1 MSASLVVSIAG
12 INANTLDACH
22 DLAAELDR
30 RSVPLSL
37 LVAPNGLPAS
47 DRAALDWV
55 TGRAAGADT
64 LVLHGFEHGD
74 NVSTTRRL
82 LTGAALV
89 PAHEASLKLIS
100 LRTRLDAL
108 GLHPECFAPAH
119 WVIAPGALGS
129 LRRAGFRVCAE
140 LHGVRDLQR
149 DTVQLGRV
157 IGFGQGEHGLSW
169 RCLAVVMSASRTARK
184 GSLVRLAVDGTML
197 GRPGVHGA
205 MLDAVDIAL
214 HHSATPVTYLDLV
227 QPSVPETRKPSTT
240 ITSKNP
246 EPAFA
251 APEMVAPEL
260 VAPELVEQR
269 SA

>member
-12 INANTLDACH
+12 INVNTLDACH

-37 LVAPNGLPAS
+37 LIASSGLPG
-47 DRAALDWV
+47 AAVLDWV
-55 TGRAAGADT
+55 TERTAKADA
-64 LVLHGFEHGD
+64 LVLHGFDHGD
-74 NVSTTRRL
+74 NNLSTTRRL
-82 LTGAALV
+82 LTGGALV
-89 PAHEASLKLIS
+89 PGHEASLKLIG
-100 LRTRLDAL
+100 LRARLDAL

-129 LRRAGFRVCAE
+129 LRRAGFRACAE

-149 DTVQLGRV
+149 DTMQLGRV

-184 GSLVRLAVDGTML
+184 GALVRLAVDGTML
-197 GRPGVHGA
+197 GRPGVLGA
-205 MLDAVDIAL
+205 LLDAVDIAL
-214 HHSATPVTYLDLV
+214 HHGSAPGTYLDLTA
-227 QPSVPETRKPSTT
+227 PLVPVTRAPMKTV
-240 ITSKNP
+240 TSKIT
-246 EPAFA
+246 ER
-251 APEMVAPEL
+251 
-260 VAPELVEQR
+260 Q

>member
-37 LVAPNGLPAS
+37 LVAPNGLPTS

-55 TGRAAGADT
+55 TGRASGADT
-64 LVLHGFEHGD
+64 LMLHGFEHGD
-74 NVSTTRRL
+74 NVSVTRRL

-89 PAHEASLKLIS
+89 PAHEAGLKLIS

-169 RCLAVVMSASRTARK
+169 RCLAVVMGASRTARK

-197 GRPGVHGA
+197 GRPGVRGA

-214 HHSATPVTYLDLV
+214 HHGATPVTYLDLI

-240 ITSKNP
+240 ITSRNA
-246 EPAFA
+246 EPTRAR
-251 APEMVAPEL
+251 PEL
-260 VAPELVEQR
+260 ARPELAEQR

>member
-12 INANTLDACH
+12 INADTLDACH

-37 LVAPNGLPAS
+37 LVTSSGLPGA
-47 DRAALDWV
+47 DVLDWV
-55 TGRAAGADT
+55 RQRTAAADA
-64 LVLHGFEHGD
+64 LVLHGFDHGD
-74 NVSTTRRL
+74 TNVSTTRRL
-82 LTGAALV
+82 LTGGGLV
-89 PAHEASLKLIS
+89 PGHEASLKLIS
-100 LRTRLDAL
+100 LRARLDAL

-129 LRRAGFRVCAE
+129 LRRAGFRGCAE

-149 DTVQLGRV
+149 ETVQLGRV

-184 GSLVRLAVDGTML
+184 GALVRLAVDGTML
-197 GRPGVHGA
+197 GRPGVLGA

-214 HHSATPVTYLDLV
+214 HHSATPATYLDLLA
-227 QPSVPETRKPSTT
+227 PLVPAARAPRKTV
-240 ITSKNP
+240 TSKNA
-246 EPAFA
+246 EPVFVQ
-251 APEMVAPEL
+251 P
-260 VAPELVEQR
+260 R

>member
-12 INANTLDACH
+12 INVNTLDACH
-22 DLAAELDR
+22 DLAAELDQ

-37 LVAPNGLPAS
+37 LVTPSRQPANRLTT

-55 TGRAAGADT
+55 TDRAAGRDA
-64 LVLHGFEHGD
+64 LVLHGFDHGD
-74 NVSTTRRL
+74 HVSTTRRL

-89 PAHEASLKLIS
+89 PAHEAGLKLIS

-149 DTVQLGRV
+149 DTVRLGRV

-169 RCLAVVMSASRTARK
+169 RCLAVVMSASRAARK
-184 GSLVRLAVDGTML
+184 GALVRLAVDGAML
-197 GRPGVHGA
+197 GRPGVHA
-205 MLDAVDIAL
+205 AIVDAVDIAL
-214 HHSATPVTYLDLV
+214 HHSATPTTYLELV
-227 QPSVPETRKPSTT
+227 QPLVPESRKPSTT
-240 ITSKNP
+240 VTSTNT
-246 EPAFA
+246 EPALFE
-251 APEMVAPEL
+251 P
-260 VAPELVEQR
+260 R

>member
-12 INANTLDACH
+12 INESTLDACH

-37 LVAPNGLPAS
+37 LVAPKGLLATHRPV
-47 DRAALDWV
+47 LDWINA
-55 TGRAAGADT
+55 RAAGSDA
-64 LVLHGFEHGD
+64 LVLHGFDHGD

-89 PAHEASLKLIS
+89 PAHEAGLKLVS

-108 GLHPECFAPAH
+108 GLRPECFAPAH
-119 WVIAPGALGS
+119 WVIVPGALES

-140 LHGVRDLQR
+140 LHGVRDLRR
-149 DTVQLGRV
+149 DELALGRV

-184 GSLVRLAVDGTML
+184 GSLVRLAVDGAML
-197 GRPGVHGA
+197 GRPGVLGA
-205 MLDAVDIAL
+205 MVDAVDIAL
-214 HHSATPVTYLDLV
+214 HHNATPTTYRDLV
-227 QPSVPETRKPSTT
+227 PPLVLPTRKPTT
-240 ITSKNP
+240 TVISK
-246 EPAFA
+246 ALA
-251 APEMVAPEL
+251 
-260 VAPELVEQR
+260 EQR

>member
-12 INANTLDACH
+12 INVNTLDACH
-22 DLAAELDR
+22 DLAAELDH

-37 LVAPNGLPAS
+37 LVTPGRQSA

-55 TGRAAGADT
+55 TERVAGRDA
-64 LVLHGFEHGD
+64 LVLHGFDHGD
-74 NVSTTRRL
+74 RVSTTRRL

-89 PAHEASLKLIS
+89 PAHEAGLKLIS

-140 LHGVRDLQR
+140 LHGVRDLRR
-149 DTVQLGRV
+149 DTMQLGRV

-169 RCLAVVMSASRTARK
+169 RCLAVVMSASRAARK
-184 GSLVRLAVDGTML
+184 GALVRLAVDGAML
-197 GRPGVHGA
+197 GRPGVHSA
-205 MLDAVDIAL
+205 IVDAVDIAL
-214 HHSATPVTYLDLV
+214 HHDATPTTYLELV
-227 QPSVPETRKPSTT
+227 GDTKVPESRKPSTT
-240 ITSKNP
+240 VTTNTA
-246 EPAFA
+246 EPVF
-251 APEMVAPEL
+251 
-260 VAPELVEQR
+260 VEPR